1 MAPLQA
7 RQMRLHRASGENA
20 RWLRGTLD
28 KVSRRFGSRIDLG
41 ADGWLTLR
49 IGDRHS
55 SGRIA

>member
-1 MAPLQA
+1 
-7 RQMRLHRASGENA
+7 MRLHRASGENA

-49 IGDRHS
+49 IADRHN